1 MNAARNSTDQEFT
14 NTVSVADA
22 LWLHRPEIV
31 QEVHRLRQRFSIKQL
46 CIADVLYHMN
56 PSDAMS
62 FLIVDNELNTQ
73 RLPLGQLAD
82 KSKRLASALDEQ
94 GIGLGDR
101 VGVLMGKSVQ
111 LPIVLLALWRLGA
124 VHV

>member
-31 QEVHRLRQRFSIKQL
+31 EEVQQLRQRFSIKNL
-46 CIADVLYHMN
+46 CIADVLCDKH
-56 PSDAMS
+56 PSDAMA

-73 RLPLGQLAD
+73 RLTFGQLRSEERRA
-82 KSKRLASALDEQ
+82 
-94 GIGLGDR
+94 
-101 VGVLMGKSVQ
+101 GKES
-111 LPIVLLALWRLGA
+111 RCSRGGRGR
-124 VHV
+124 